1 MEIESFDVFVRNRAY
16 FWNDNMPSFGRF
28 RMSKLR
34 LYVNRFFN
42 ILQLAAIYVYI
53 NAYCL

>member
-1 MEIESFDVFVRNRAY
+1 
-16 FWNDNMPSFGRF
+16 
-28 RMSKLR
+28 MSKLG

-53 NAYCL
+53 NVYCL